1 VAFDLGDLVPLSFQ
15 IRDTTG
21 ALANAT
27 TVTLNITQPD
37 STISGPF
44 TLTSA
49 TTGVYNY
56 DYLPVQVGRHV
67 ARCVATGANASSF
80 SDAFDVAPADMG
92 AVISLADA
100 KGHLNIQSTIND
112 DELRLYLS
120 AVTNLV
126 EAQVGLVVPRT
137 FTEVMGAF
145 NSIVLDHEPVISVT
159 SMLTTAGVDLS
170 GYFALN
176 GEAGM
181 LQLIPTTIGYPFA
194 YRPYNFP
201 GQPLDRLYYQGL
213 LPFYQGQPITV
224 TYQAGRQV
232 VPAGWQLAARMIL
245 NELWASRRGA
255 MAMPARGG
263 DQEQPVVG
271 TDYTLNDRVL
281 ELLATSGG
289 SRAPR
294 VA

>member
-1 VAFDLGDLVPLSFQ
+1 VAFDIGDVVPLSFQ

-145 NSIVLDHEPVISVT
+145 NSIVLNREPVISVT

>member
-120 AVTNLV
+120 AVTNIV

-145 NSIVLDHEPVISVT
+145 TSIVLNREPVISVT

>member
-1 VAFDLGDLVPLSFQ
+1 MFDLGDVVPLSFQ
-15 IRDTTG
+15 IRDVTG
-21 ALANAT
+21 TLANAT

-37 STISGPF
+37 QTTAGPF
-44 TLTSA
+44 ALTPA
-49 TTGVYNY
+49 TVGVYNY
-56 DYLPVQVGRHV
+56 DFAPTLVGRHV
-67 ARCVATGANASSF
+67 ARCVATGTNASSF

-100 KGHLNIQSTIND
+100 KDHLKITTTTND
-112 DELRLYLS
+112 DTLRGYLG
-120 AVTNLV
+120 AVTDLI

-137 FTEVMGAF
+137 FLETMGAL

-159 SMLTTAGVDLS
+159 SMLTTAGVDLLP
-170 GYFALN
+170 YFALN
-176 GEAGM
+176 GPAGM
-181 LQLIPTTIGYPFA
+181 LQLIPTAIGYPFA

-213 LPFYQGQPITV
+213 LPFYQGQPITI

-232 VPAGWQLAARMIL
+232 IPGAWQLAARMIL
-245 NELWASRRGA
+245 SDLWDARRGA

-271 TDYTLNDRVL
+271 TDYTMNDRVL
-281 ELLATSGG
+281 ELLGTSGG

>member
-1 VAFDLGDLVPLSFQ
+1 VAFDIGDVVPLSFQ

-145 NSIVLDHEPVISVT
+145 TSIVLNREPVISVT

>member
-145 NSIVLDHEPVISVT
+145 NSIVLNREPVISVT